1 MQTSCLS
8 SLFFVLQEKRKQN
21 VVWCAMT
28 TGSGL
33 KNLQRSN
40 TKCWGQGGQCG
51 SASVICD
58 GEEPVYA
65 NEQDTQRERERGRE
79 R

>member
-1 MQTSCLS
+1 
-8 SLFFVLQEKRKQN
+8 
-21 VVWCAMT
+21 MT
-28 TGSGL
+28 IDSRL
-33 KNLQRSN
+33 KNLQCSD
-40 TKCWGQGGQCG
+40 TKCWGQGCQCG
-51 SASVICD
+51 SARNIRD